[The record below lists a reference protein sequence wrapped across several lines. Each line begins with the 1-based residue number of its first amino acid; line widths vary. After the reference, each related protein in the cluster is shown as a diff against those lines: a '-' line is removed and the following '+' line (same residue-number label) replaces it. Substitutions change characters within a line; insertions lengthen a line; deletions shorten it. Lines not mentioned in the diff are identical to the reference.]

1 MLDQLTFPV
10 LELTGELRFIL
21 DLGIAVAA
29 ALIGGAIA
37 VRLGQPAIVGYLIA
51 GIFIGPSTPG
61 FVGDVERIAVLADV
75 GVVLLLFALGV
86 EFSIRELRAIRRVA
100 LPGGVAQIAIV
111 LVVGAAVMLVL
122 GSDLREALVVGM
134 CLSISS
140 TLVVLKTLL
149 DRGELDSLHGR
160 AAIGWTIVQ
169 DIATIVFIVS
179 LPPMAGG
186 DVIGP
191 YLLAIAKAAVFLVLA
206 FVVGTRLFP
215 WIFATVARLGSNELF
230 LMAVVATA
238 LLTAFV
244 SSAVF
249 GLSLALGAFVAGL
262 VVSESDLSH
271 QVAGEVVPFRDLF
284 AVLFFVSVGMLV
296 DPAALLADVGLVAVL
311 VVIAVVGKGFV
322 TAALGR
328 GLGLPVRSAVL
339 LGATMAQVGEF
350 SFILAEDGLELGLIS
365 ERAYNLVL
373 GTAVVSILV
382 GSLAT
387 RVGDRVAEA
396 IERRRDALT
405 PVGPLAP
412 GAAGAPTS
420 GAATSGVATIP
431 AATTGVP
438 TTGAATSGVP
448 TTGVPTTGVPTSAR
462 PRSRSEDTL
471 DPGEEARRPS
481 VVVLGAGRVG
491 RVVIKAVRRRG
502 FRCVVVDRDPRR
514 LEGIAELGAITVFGD
529 AANPEILRRL
539 GLDRA
544 QIMVVAIGDP
554 LTERLAT
561 ERALRINPRLSIAA
575 RARGI
580 REIEALRRLGANRVA
595 DPEAEAAF
603 ELARHAMQRMGV
615 SSAELS
621 GIVSGLRRDVY
632 GLDRR

>member
-1 MLDQLTFPV
+1 MLDQLTVPA
-10 LELTGELRFIL
+10 LELTEELRFML
-21 DLGIAVAA
+21 DLGMAVAA
-29 ALIGGAIA
+29 ALLGGVIA
-37 VRLGQPAIVGYLIA
+37 VRLRQPAIVGYLIA
-51 GIFIGPSTPG
+51 GIAIGPSTPG
-61 FVGDVERIAVLADV
+61 FVGEPERIAILAEV

-86 EFSIRELRAIRRVA
+86 EFSIKELRATRRIA
-100 LPGGVAQIAIV
+100 LPGGVAQITIV
-111 LVVGAAVMLVL
+111 LVAGAAVMLLL

-179 LPPMAGG
+179 LPPLAGG
-186 DVIGP
+186 DVVGP
-191 YLLAIAKAAVFLVLA
+191 FALALVKATIFLVLA
-206 FVVGTRLFP
+206 FVIGTRLFP
-215 WIFATVARLGSNELF
+215 WLFAAVARLGSNELF

-262 VVSESDLSH
+262 MVSESDLSH
-271 QVAGEVVPFRDLF
+271 QVAGEVIPFRDLF

-296 DPAALLADVGLVAVL
+296 DPGALLADAGLVALL
-311 VVIAVVGKGFV
+311 VVLAVAGKGFV

-328 GLGLPVRSAVL
+328 TFGLPGRSAL
-339 LGATMAQVGEF
+339 MLGATMSQVGEF
-350 SFILAEDGLELGLIS
+350 SFILAEDGLHLGLIDD
-365 ERAYNLVL
+365 RAYNLVL

-387 RVGDRVAEA
+387 RLAERLIPFVERERGSGGPTPA
-396 IERRRDALT
+396 AALFDGPSGPAPPGPNVRRSRTEAAFEPAEEERR
-405 PVGPLAP
+405 
-412 GAAGAPTS
+412 PT
-420 GAATSGVATIP
+420 
-431 AATTGVP
+431 
-438 TTGAATSGVP
+438 
-448 TTGVPTTGVPTSAR
+448 
-462 PRSRSEDTL
+462 
-471 DPGEEARRPS
+471 
-481 VVVLGAGRVG
+481 VVIMGAGRVG

-514 LEGIAELGAITVFGD
+514 LEGITALGATVVFGD
-529 AANPEILRRL
+529 AANPEILKRL

-544 QIMVVAIGDP
+544 QILIVAIGDP

-575 RARGI
+575 RARGL
-580 REIEALRRLGANRVA
+580 REIDALRRLGASRVA

-603 ELARHAMQRMGV
+603 ELARHALQRMGV

-632 GLDRR
+632 GIERSRTERDPS